1 MVRNLLLF
9 CAGVLLTLPRVCAQ
23 ELPLLACPSSKPGLQ
38 TGKYAGYAVRLSPS
52 SKRGERCQALVTA
65 PVSKASQAKTVARD
79 WALSIN
85 RLSGSDI
92 NGDGKPEMIVQ
103 GYSGGGHCRYTYRII
118 SLSGGVPPLRE
129 IYDPVPPFFLRAE
142 EGRTGK
148 PP

>member
-1 MVRNLLLF
+1 MVRNLVFF
-9 CAGVLLTLPRVCAQ
+9 CDGVLLTLPRVCAQ

-38 TGKYAGYAVRLSPS
+38 TGKYAGYAVRLTPS

-92 NGDGKPEMIVQ
+92 NGDGKPELIVQ
-103 GYSGGGHCRYTYRII
+103 GYSGGAHCCYTYRII
-118 SLSGGVPPLRE
+118 SLSGGLTPVRC
-129 IYDPVPPFFLRAE
+129 IDPQDPALFLRVE
-142 EGRTGK
+142 QRTTTIH
-148 PP
+148 P